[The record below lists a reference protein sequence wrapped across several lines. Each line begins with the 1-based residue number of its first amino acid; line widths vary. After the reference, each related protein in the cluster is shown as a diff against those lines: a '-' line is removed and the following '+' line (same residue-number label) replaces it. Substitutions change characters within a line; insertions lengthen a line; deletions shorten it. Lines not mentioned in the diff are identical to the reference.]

1 MSVSLPNSILPD
13 MSLIQSPVI
22 SPTVTSNILLDGGIC
37 SCHFLKLH
45 LNGEEKSP
53 ITPEAALSM
62 AIQPVHEAVNH
73 LSKKLD
79 ALVSQ
84 IENFESSD
92 RQWVD
97 IKNAT
102 HVFGVPSKTIKLWA
116 AQGFVRKSKL
126 GPTFQSKTLYS
137 AEDISDVLCRSAI
150 GKSPRNAL
158 RDSA

>member
-1 MSVSLPNSILPD
+1 
-13 MSLIQSPVI
+13 MSLIQPALI
-22 SPTVTSNILLDGGIC
+22 PPTATSNIPLDGGIC
-37 SCHFLKLH
+37 SRHFHKLH
-45 LNGEEKSP
+45 LNGEEKLP

-62 AIQPVHEAVNH
+62 AIQPVYEAVNH
-73 LSKKLD
+73 LSMKLD

-102 HVFGVPSKTIKLWA
+102 HIFGVPAKTLKQWA
-116 AQGFVRKSKL
+116 SQGFVRKSKL
-126 GPTFQSKTLYS
+126 GPTFQSKSLYS
-137 AEDISDVLCRSAI
+137 AEDVSDVLCRSAI
-150 GKSPRNAL
+150 GKLPLNAL